1 MLSEC
6 AKRYDVSWA
15 FVRRLVSVGERV
27 AHRGETGCV
36 TNVSEKVV
44 ARCARRRRVVGEV
57 ARREMSQH
65 SERERRGTRT
75 ERERGRGERE
85 PGELLTSS
93 LTEIFRVFVEG
104 A

>member
-1 MLSEC
+1 MER
-6 AKRYDVSWA
+6 KVERFW
-15 FVRRLVSVGERV
+15 FGRRL
-27 AHRGETGCV
+27 
-36 TNVSEKVV
+36 VV

-93 LTEIFRVFVEG
+93 LTEIFQFLLDVFIFI
-104 A
+104 